1 MSVSVS
7 CATLDLGRLE
17 DVKNAGFDGWEVIA
31 EGSQTLN
38 KKTLSIIDAAYHS
51 YGLKISIHTPIS
63 DMNIASLNY
72 PIWRETI
79 HQIKKSIAKASDY
92 ANIFVIHPGYISPM
106 ASRNLDRALKKNN
119 DSLESIANFARD
131 LGVKATVENMVN
143 DNFLMGKYPEEI
155 KNMMNNEI
163 GFTFDVGHAN
173 TTNAIDEF
181 LKMKIDHVHVHDNNG
196 KDDEHLIL
204 GLGNIDWKHV
214 IGELKG
220 YKGDFVV
227 EANDF
232 EASISSLHYLKRF
245 QLSL

>member
-1 MSVSVS
+1 MKVFVS
-7 CATLDLGRLE
+7 CATLDLSRLE
-17 DVKNAGFDGWEVIA
+17 DVKSAGFDGWEVIA
-31 EGSQTLN
+31 EGSQTLSR
-38 KKTLSIIDAAYHS
+38 KTLSIIDAAYNS

-72 PIWRETI
+72 PIRRETI
-79 HQIKKSIAKASDY
+79 HQIKKSIAKTSDY

-106 ASRNLDRALKKNN
+106 ASHNLDKALEKNN
-119 DSLESIANFARD
+119 DSLKSIANFARD

-143 DNFLMGKYPEEI
+143 VNFLMGKYPEEI
-155 KNMMNNEI
+155 KNMMRDGI

-173 TTNAIDEF
+173 TANAIDDF
-181 LKMKIDHVHVHDNNG
+181 LKMKIDHVHAHDNNG

-214 IGELKG
+214 IGGLKG

-232 EASISSLHYLKRF
+232 EASILSLHYLKHF
-245 QLSL
+245 

>member
-1 MSVSVS
+1 MRVSVS
-7 CATLDLGRLE
+7 CATLDLSRLE
-17 DVKNAGFDGWEVIA
+17 DVKNAGFDGWEVVA
-31 EGSQTLN
+31 EGSQTLS
-38 KKTLSIIDAAYHS
+38 KKTLSIIDSAYHS
-51 YGLKISIHTPIS
+51 YGLRISIHVPIS

-72 PIWRETI
+72 PIRRETI

-106 ASRNLDRALKKNN
+106 ASRNLDKALKKNN
-119 DSLESIANFARD
+119 DSLKSIANFARD

-143 DNFLMGKYPEEI
+143 VDFLMGKHPEEI
-155 KNMMNNEI
+155 KNMMNHEI

-173 TTNAIDEF
+173 TANAIDDF

-214 IGELKG
+214 IEELKG

-232 EASISSLHYLKRF
+232 EASILSLHYLKHF
-245 QLSL
+245 

>member
-1 MSVSVS
+1 MRVSIS

-38 KKTLSIIDAAYHS
+38 RKTLSVIDAAFHS

-79 HQIKKSIAKASDY
+79 HQIKKSISKTSDY
-92 ANIFVIHPGYISPM
+92 ANIFVIHPGYISQM
-106 ASRNLDRALKKNN
+106 ASHNLDKALKRNN
-119 DSLESIANFARD
+119 EGLKSIASTANN

-143 DNFLMGKYPEEI
+143 VNFLMGKYPEEI

-173 TTNAIDEF
+173 TANAINDF

-196 KDDEHLIL
+196 NDDEHLIL
-204 GLGNIDWKHV
+204 GRGNIDWKHV

-232 EASISSLHYLKRF
+232 EAGIKSLRYLT
-245 QLSL
+245 SL